1 MGANRAARCLAA
13 FLILINLL
21 FGMGLV
27 PALSIELLS
36 FSVSILDA
44 YVGQEIDLASYLVG
58 QTDGLIVRF
67 KSSAPSVVQ
76 TSGEGLAVVLG
87 EGRAIITAM
96 DSSGRSAKMKI
107 RCFNAKPAR
116 RALLLTEHFYDD
128 GRVRTGAVNTVQGI
142 SDMLSAL
149 RYRTG
154 KSFEITVR
162 VDNTQEGIRKAILD
176 VFADAQDDDIN
187 FFYISCHAE
196 MQNGEPCLL
205 LHDGTT
211 LSIRS
216 LEEMLRPVKGRMLVL
231 LDCCQSGSFIGST
244 ASQLYAD
251 AAVNCFTNSA
261 LLNGKYLV
269 ITSCGSDED
278 SYRLSDTGETNES
291 AMSTVFARALC
302 EGLGWD
308 LYNDRSV
315 SMRAD
320 IDRNGIVTFTELW
333 VYTRR
338 RVYYHLSGTGVP
350 QTVMAW
356 PEVNE
361 ADLFARQFIQ

>member
-1 MGANRAARCLAA
+1 MDANCAARWVAA
-13 FLILINLL
+13 FTILINLL
-21 FGMGLV
+21 FCTGL
-27 PALSIELLS
+27 ASAQSIESLG
-36 FSVSILDA
+36 FSVSVLDA
-44 YVGQEIDLASYLVG
+44 YIGEEINLASYLVG
-58 QTDGLIVRF
+58 QTEGLIVRF
-67 KSSAPSVVQ
+67 KSSAPAIVQ
-76 TSGEGLAVVLG
+76 TTGEGLAVILG
-87 EGRAIITAM
+87 EGRVRITAM
-96 DSSGRSAKMKI
+96 DSSGQSAHMDI

-116 RALLLTEHFYDD
+116 RALLLTERVYDD

-162 VDNTQEGIRKAILD
+162 VDNTEESIRKTILD
-176 VFADAQDDDIN
+176 VFSDAQDDDIN
-187 FFYISCHAE
+187 LFYISCHGE
-196 MQNGEPCLL
+196 MKNGEPHLL
-205 LHDGTT
+205 MHDGTT
-211 LSIRS
+211 LSIRC

-251 AAVNCFTNSA
+251 AASNCFTNSA

-269 ITSCGSDED
+269 ITSCGADED
-278 SYRLSDTGETNES
+278 SYRLSETGETNES

-333 VYTRR
+333 IYTRR
-338 RVYYHLSGTGVP
+338 RVYYHLSGTGVS